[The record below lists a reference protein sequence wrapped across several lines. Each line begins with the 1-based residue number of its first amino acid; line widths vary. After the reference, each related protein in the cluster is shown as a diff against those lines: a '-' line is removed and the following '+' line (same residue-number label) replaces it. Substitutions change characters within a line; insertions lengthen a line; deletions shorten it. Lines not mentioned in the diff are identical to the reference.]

1 VCCNDFLFSS
11 ISAETVLRKSLVKLL
26 STSVLIFIDHT
37 TKVQHHQKNE
47 NYVQTKPQPI
57 HQFDSPQIAPQTHH
71 DQIASATKG
80 ERQMDSLTNKQ
91 KMQTQHTT
99 ELFPKICSNNKIN
112 QGKKQACKQPCS
124 LGFCMFCRKQLCEKK
139 AEKERD

>member
-1 VCCNDFLFSS
+1 
-11 ISAETVLRKSLVKLL
+11 
-26 STSVLIFIDHT
+26 
-37 TKVQHHQKNE
+37 
-47 NYVQTKPQPI
+47 VQTKPQLI
-57 HQFDSPQIAPQTHH
+57 HQFDSPQTAPQTHH

-112 QGKKQACKQPCS
+112 QGKKQT
-124 LGFCMFCRKQLCEKK
+124 CMHCMLATMQFRVLHVLQKTTM
-139 AEKERD
+139 